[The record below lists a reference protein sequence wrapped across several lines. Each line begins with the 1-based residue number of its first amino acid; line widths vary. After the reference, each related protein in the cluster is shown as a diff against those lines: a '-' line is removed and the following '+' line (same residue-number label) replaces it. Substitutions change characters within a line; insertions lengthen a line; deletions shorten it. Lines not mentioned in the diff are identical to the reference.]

1 MMVELNCR
9 EQKRSA
15 HCLVADPA
23 QDFAMEFAQEFAQQ
37 RPARRSSGWTQHR
50 QKKDVHALPAPPYL

>member
-15 HCLVADPA
+15 RWLVADPA
-23 QDFAMEFAQEFAQQ
+23 QDFAKEFAQQ

-50 QKKDVHALPAPPYL
+50 RKKDVQAFPAPPHL